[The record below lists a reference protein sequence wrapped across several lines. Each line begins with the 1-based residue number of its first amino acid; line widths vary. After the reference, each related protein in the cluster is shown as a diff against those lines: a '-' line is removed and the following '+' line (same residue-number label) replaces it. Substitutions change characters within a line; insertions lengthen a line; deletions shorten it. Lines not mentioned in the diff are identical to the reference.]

1 MDKKKKQMC
10 ILCGVLLLLLVVYF
24 GIQAM
29 IKHQEKKTKEEKEAS
44 TIYITD
50 VEDVSLINYDVGEGT
65 QTFEKQDR
73 NWIYVKDPDFP
84 LDESYPEQIVETFGK
99 LKAERELE
107 DGDELADYG
116 LDDPAYRIQLTDEN
130 GDKTSVYFGNDSG
143 DDSYYVTVDDT
154 KKVYTVNSEVLQ
166 DLQHSL
172 EDMAKLDEYPT
183 IGSGNLKKEVITQ
196 NGESTTYDSENDDD
210 TENIAAVAGG
220 LGVVSLDKV
229 ADYSV
234 EDEHLSEYGLDEKSR
249 ITVEATYTEKKKEKV
264 LTLYIGKEDGSG
276 NRYVML
282 NDSKIVYLIS
292 TEICNNIL
300 NVED

>member
-1 MDKKKKQMC
+1 MS
-10 ILCGVLLLLLVVYF
+10 
-24 GIQAM
+24 
-29 IKHQEKKTKEEKEAS
+29 EK
-44 TIYITD
+44 
-50 VEDVSLINYDVGEGT
+50 GQ
-65 QTFEKQDR
+65 QTFEKQDG
-73 NWIYVKDPDFP
+73 NWVYVKDPDFP

-196 NGESTTYDSENDDD
+196 NGESTTYDSENDND

-249 ITVEATYTEKKKEKV
+249 ITVEATYSEEKKEKV

-282 NDSKIVYLIS
+282 NDSKLVYLIS

-300 NVED
+300 NVKD

>member
-24 GIQAM
+24 GIQTM
-29 IKHQEKKTKEEKEAS
+29 IKHHEKKTKEEKEAS
-44 TIYITD
+44 TIYIPD
-50 VEDVSLINYDVGEGT
+50 VEDVSLI
-65 QTFEKQDR
+65 
-73 NWIYVKDPDFP
+73 KDPDFP
-84 LDESYPEQIVETFGK
+84 LDESYQEQIVETFGK

-107 DGDELADYG
+107 NGDELADYG

-196 NGESTTYDSENDDD
+196 NGESTTYDSENDND

-249 ITVEATYTEKKKEKV
+249 ITVEATYSEE
-264 LTLYIGKEDGSG
+264 
-276 NRYVML
+276 
-282 NDSKIVYLIS
+282 
-292 TEICNNIL
+292 
-300 NVED
+300 

>member
-1 MDKKKKQMC
+1 MNKKKKQMF
-10 ILCGVLLLLLVVYF
+10 LLLGALVLLVVVYF

-29 IKHQEKKTKEEKEAS
+29 TKHQEKKAKEEKEAS
-44 TIYITD
+44 TIYVTD
-50 VEDVSLINYDVGEGT
+50 MENISLINYDVGDGT
-65 QTFEKQDR
+65 QTFEKQDG
-73 NWIYVKDPDFP
+73 NWVYVKNPEFP
-84 LDESYPEQIVETFGK
+84 LDESYPEQIVDTFGK
-99 LKAERELE
+99 LKAQRELQ
-107 DGDELADYG
+107 DGDELSAYG
-116 LDDPAYRIQLTDEN
+116 LDDPACRIQLTDEDGN
-130 GDKTSVYFGNDSG
+130 KTSVYFGNDTG

-172 EDMAKLDEYPT
+172 DDMAKLDDYPT

-196 NGESTTYDSENDDD
+196 NGQTTTYDSENDDD

-220 LGVVSLDKV
+220 LGVVSLDTV
-229 ADYSV
+229 ADYSA
-234 EDEHLSEYGLDEKSR
+234 ETEHLSDYGLDEKSR
-249 ITVEATYTEKKKEKV
+249 ITVEATYTEKKKDKV
-264 LTLYIGKEDGSG
+264 LTLYIGKEDGNG

-300 NVED
+300 NVKD